1 MEPNHPNLM
10 LNGKLMVVH
19 NSASKQNLRSN
30 HHPTLLLKGF
40 RLLAYQFSFYKSK
53 SAKYF

>member
-30 HHPTLLLKGF
+30 HHPTLLFKGF
-40 RLLAYQFSFYKSK
+40 RLRTYKFSFYKSK
-53 SAKYF
+53 SA